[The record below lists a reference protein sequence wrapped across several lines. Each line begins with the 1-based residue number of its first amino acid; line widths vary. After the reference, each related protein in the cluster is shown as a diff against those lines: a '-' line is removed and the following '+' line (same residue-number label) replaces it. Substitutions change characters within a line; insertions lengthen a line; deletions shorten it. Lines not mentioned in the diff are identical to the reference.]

1 MYKVMLIFL
10 SFFIVAEKNHS
21 INFPEIIQNYVNIIN
36 KDKNFSFSL
45 YFIGEG
51 KDLVFDIN
59 NNTFNKNIFE
69 IFFNVLKI
77 VNDKK
82 GTINFIL
89 GQNFT
94 YITNKISIK
103 TNNKQNLIA
112 TQHNIPFF
120 KKTYKVEDF
129 IGIFLLMQPVLSTDL
144 IQFKIINNK
153 NDHVIVFY
161 RKNSNDK
168 INNFTVVYIHKNVI
182 SHVLLS
188 IDGNY
193 QIAKLI
199 NEKNFFTITN

>member
-1 MYKVMLIFL
+1 MLIFL

>member
-1 MYKVMLIFL
+1 MLIFL

-193 QIAKLI
+193 QIARLI